1 MRVKHCTQVFSQSV
15 GVGLA
20 CLADMGVL
28 DKESHETA
36 DLLMF
41 FDNLFDSVNGS
52 FSDIRHGKINR
63 AAVTPTSPHRNLWNY
78 SIPILKTMRFVSF
91 NSTQSVCHRC
101 WQRVDRNVLNPVEHE
116 PEVPPPVPVPI
127 PVPPLQNDVQGSNDG
142 ELYVPSYKR
151 APNTSSHCIFG
162 ACSNENR
169 RRIPKTIKLYMIT
182 THQLYIPQHARVCRE
197 HLESNMWDE
206 LENHCTISHY
216 FTAEHFTDVCNIFT
230 EGIISNKQYDFE
242 TMVGLNDD
250 SLHFWVGLNGK
261 DTKEQD
267 AKPAID
273 LSIETSEYF
282 ITEPKSG
289 TSFDVQ
295 PSEATSYEDLSDG
308 VVYGRDYK
316 NRWKMNLPIN

>member
-1 MRVKHCTQVFSQSV
+1 MQEERLCVLCPRSV
-15 GVGLA
+15 HRRRQNHILQA
-20 CLADMGVL
+20 
-28 DKESHETA
+28 S
-36 DLLMF
+36 LLHTHPAHVSYIQE
-41 FDNLFDSVNGS
+41 NA
-52 FSDIRHGKINR
+52 IRQ
-63 AAVTPTSPHRNLWNY
+63 
-78 SIPILKTMRFVSF
+78 VSF

-101 WQRVDRNVLNPVEHE
+101 WQRVDRNVLNPVQNPVEHE
-116 PEVPPPVPVPI
+116 PEVSPPVPVPI
-127 PVPPLQNDVQGSNDG
+127 LVPPLQNDVQGSNDG

-216 FTAEHFTDVCNIFT
+216 FTAEHFTNVCNIFT

-261 DTKEQD
+261 NCVKRKCAKGKCIKKKHTKDKKQEDYNQKHKD
-267 AKPAID
+267 QEGNNLKLMLLFFERLLNSYYPSATNSSFKLYAYC
-273 LSIETSEYF
+273 S
-282 ITEPKSG
+282 TERR
-289 TSFDVQ
+289 Q
-295 PSEATSYEDLSDG
+295 
-308 VVYGRDYK
+308 R
-316 NRWKMNLPIN
+316 NLHELHRSVWR